1 MTDNNIRINDNLVV
15 EYEDISYKSTV
26 QDITEDYLVI
36 NLPLGEGE
44 YLTLEDGEPLDMG
57 YMKNGGYYMLKSEI
71 LGRLIEDGKPYYKI
85 KIPVETK
92 RIERRDFVR
101 ISLLDYTFY
110 QFNGT
115 WKKAMVIDLSGGGMR
130 LIIKEKV
137 RLGDKILV
145 GLALGNES
153 FKIYGQ
159 IVRIVVNEM
168 RENVCGIQFLDIDER
183 TQDRIIAKIFVQLRK
198 KLEMV

>member
-1 MTDNNIRINDNLVV
+1 MADNNIKINDNLVV

-44 YLTLEDGEPLDMG
+44 YLTLEDGEPLEMG
-57 YMKNGGYYMLKSEI
+57 YMKNGSYYMLKSEI

>member
-1 MTDNNIRINDNLVV
+1 M
-15 EYEDISYKSTV
+15 
-26 QDITEDYLVI
+26 I

-101 ISLLDYTFY
+101 ISLIGL
-110 QFNGT
+110 
-115 WKKAMVIDLSGGGMR
+115 
-130 LIIKEKV
+130 
-137 RLGDKILV
+137 LV
-145 GLALGNES
+145 NDS
-153 FKIYGQ
+153 FHSWLK
-159 IVRIVVNEM
+159 
-168 RENVCGIQFLDIDER
+168 FLLNLQQ
-183 TQDRIIAKIFVQLRK
+183 TNLRDQSPGP
-198 KLEMV
+198 